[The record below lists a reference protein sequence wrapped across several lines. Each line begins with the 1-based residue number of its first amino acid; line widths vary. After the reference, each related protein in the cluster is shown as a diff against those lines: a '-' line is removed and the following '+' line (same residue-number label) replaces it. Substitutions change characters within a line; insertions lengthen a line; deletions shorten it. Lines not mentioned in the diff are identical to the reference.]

1 MNVNNKL
8 RICIFAN
15 ALLLS
20 GIIVIIALCGSKESK
35 YWRFGPNEDLV
46 LINVHINTW
55 NKYYYLLGVI
65 TFIKITQVIIGEI
78 AHPIIGFNIYNPD
91 KKNITHFTKFELQ
104 LYGNIM
110 YFIDS
115 VRSVLMIMLSITQID
130 IALFGT
136 IICEITSIFTIRMLL
151 NEKIFVKK
159 NKGYGRVPET
169 DIENPK
175 IVENK

>member
-1 MNVNNKL
+1 M
-8 RICIFAN
+8 
-15 ALLLS
+15 
-20 GIIVIIALCGSKESK
+20 
-35 YWRFGPNEDLV
+35 
-46 LINVHINTW
+46 
-55 NKYYYLLGVI
+55 
-65 TFIKITQVIIGEI
+65 IIGEI

-91 KKNITHFTKFELQ
+91 KKEINDFTKFELQ

-136 IICEITSIFTIRMLL
+136 VICEITSIFTIRMLL
-151 NEKIFVKK
+151 NEKMFVKK
-159 NKGYGRVPET
+159 IKGYNKVPET

-175 IVENK
+175 IVETK

>member
-20 GIIVIIALCGSKESK
+20 GIIIIISLCGSKESK

-65 TFIKITQVIIGEI
+65 AFIKVTQVIINEI
-78 AHPIIGFNIYNPD
+78 AQPIIGFNIYNPD
-91 KKNITHFTKFELQ
+91 KKEITDFTKFELQ

-110 YFIDS
+110 YLIGS
-115 VRSVLMIMLSITQID
+115 IRSVLMIMLSITQID
-130 IALFGT
+130 IALFGAVV
-136 IICEITSIFTIRMLL
+136 CEITSIFTIRMLL

-159 NKGYGRVPET
+159 NKGYDKIPET
-169 DIENPK
+169 DIENPE
-175 IVENK
+175 IVENE